1 MTLQAATEVACSGC
15 RKPILNRRSSM
26 QTKCAP
32 CVYKAA
38 NAKDKELRK
47 AQRQAV
53 TAARKA
59 HAEDLRTTRAK
70 LEALKTRRDW
80 LNDAQAAFNAWVRIR
95 DAALPCVSCGRH
107 HEGQYHAGHYLTVGA
122 RPELRFTPTNVHK
135 QCSACNTHLH
145 GNLILYRVELIRR
158 VGLQTVEAL
167 EGPHP
172 TAKWTVDD
180 LKAIK
185 ATYRAKA
192 RELQKETA

>member
-1 MTLQAATEVACSGC
+1 MLEAVTTDKPCSACH
-15 RKPILNRRSSM
+15 KPILNRRSTL

-32 CVYKAA
+32 CVYKVA
-38 NAKDKELRK
+38 NARDKEVRK

-53 TAARKA
+53 IDTRKKDAA
-59 HAEDLRTTRAK
+59 DTRARRV
-70 LEALKTRRDW
+70 ALKSRRDW
-80 LNDAQAAFNAWVRIR
+80 LNDTQSVFNAWVRVR

-122 RPELRFTPTNVHK
+122 RPELRFTPDNVHK

-158 VGLQTVEAL
+158 VGLQIVEAL

-172 TAKWTVDD
+172 PAKWSIDE
-180 LKAIK
+180 LKTI
-185 ATYRAKA
+185 RDGFRILAKQ
-192 RELQKETA
+192 LKEQQ